1 MAKTPDYSA
10 LATLAAGDLWTVVD
24 VDDTA
29 QSPEGST
36 KKVTTSALATF
47 LGVAAASEIAA
58 GVVELATS
66 AEVITGSD
74 TARAV
79 TPAGAAAAYFPKSG
93 AVQATY
99 NPNIVA
105 ATGATETISMNTAV
119 HFLTMDQACVLT
131 ISDTAGSDEF
141 KMCVVFLSGAFAIT
155 WDTDQD
161 WPDATAPT
169 YATPACFVITSK
181 NGESPVLSASVGQAF
196 G

>member
-1 MAKTPDYSA
+1 MAKTPEYAA
-10 LATLAAGDLWTVVD
+10 LASLADGDLWTVVD
-24 VDDTA
+24 VSDTT

-36 KKVTTSALATF
+36 KKVATSALATF
-47 LGVAAASEIAA
+47 LGVAAASEIAS

-66 AEVITGSD
+66 AEVVTGSD

-79 TPAGAAAAYFPKSG
+79 TPAGAKAAYFPLTG

-99 NPNIVA
+99 TPNIVA

-119 HFLTMDQACVLT
+119 HDLTMDQNCILT
-131 ISDTAGSDEF
+131 ISDTAGSNEF
-141 KMCVVFLSGAFAIT
+141 KSCVVFIEGAFAIT

-161 WPDATAPT
+161 WGDATAPT
-169 YATPACFVITSK
+169 YATPACFVILSK
-181 NGESPVLSASVGQAF
+181 DNETRVYSASVGQAF

>member
-1 MAKTPDYSA
+1 MAKIPDYTAETAPVDADLLVLHDTSDTTQSVDGSTNKV
-10 LATLAAGDLWTVVD
+10 TLAN
-24 VDDTA
+24 
-29 QSPEGST
+29 
-36 KKVTTSALATF
+36 F
-47 LGVAAASEIAA
+47 AA
-58 GVVELATS
+58 GAPF
-66 AEVITGSD
+66 
-74 TARAV
+74 TAR
-79 TPAGAAAAYFPKSG
+79 YFPLTG

-119 HFLTMDQACVLT
+119 HFLTMDQACIIT

-141 KMCVVFLSGAFAIT
+141 KMCVVFLSGAFAVT

-181 NGESPVLSASVGQAF
+181 NGETPVLSASVGQAF